1 VAVLVQLAR
10 RQMVLMEEIQFSLLL
25 QVLAVAVVVS
35 ATLLEALVGLVVVAQ
50 ETILRQAVLELVL
63 RVMLEVLVQMQQE
76 MLAVAAAVLAQ

>member
-25 QVLAVAVVVS
+25 QVLVVAVVVS

-76 MLAVAAAVLAQ
+76 MLAVAAVVLAQ